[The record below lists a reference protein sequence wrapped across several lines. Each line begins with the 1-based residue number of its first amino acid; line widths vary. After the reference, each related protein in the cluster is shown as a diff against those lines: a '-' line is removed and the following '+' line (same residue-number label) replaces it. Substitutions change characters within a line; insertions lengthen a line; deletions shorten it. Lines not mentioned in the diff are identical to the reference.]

1 MEIGQHLTEVGIN
14 RLMIL
19 SASTGRGANKDLKA
33 TFPNLQPV
41 PVPTIEKPTSIN
53 P

>member
-19 SASTGRGANKDLKA
+19 SASTGLANKDLKA